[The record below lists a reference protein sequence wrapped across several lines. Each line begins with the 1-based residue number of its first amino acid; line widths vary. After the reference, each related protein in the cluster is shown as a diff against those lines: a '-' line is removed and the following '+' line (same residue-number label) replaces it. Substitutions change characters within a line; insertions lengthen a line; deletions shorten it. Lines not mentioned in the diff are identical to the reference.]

1 MNVPIEKTEGT
12 FGEYID
18 KYCIRQSVDDGVTVE
33 IVYEGRVHGAELSD
47 EEAANAKFED
57 VFSMLDVEQKAKI
70 MGRYTWRAY
79 LEDENVIK
87 DEAKDMIDHYVAHVF
102 PNGFKAQVVTVSRL
116 AAMRYKKAL
125 ENVLKQKI
133 DELRRKNRKIVI
145 NQLEKLKVGVVI
157 SGLPN
162 DPPEYHPYTDTNK
175 HERIIKSFKL
185 PFDKTDD
192 SGIAGDVG
200 ILVVQ
205 SMLITGFDAPIE
217 QVMYLDNVIKEH
229 NLLQAIARVNRV
241 CKNKSCGFVV
251 DYVGVLKYLRE
262 LMLVRR
268 FNRAMDAVL
277 PDPEA
282 LKYVTDLKILNFI
295 KESARN
301 RYRDDKLSVKDAS
314 RKIREIVEEYLISKG
329 VDPKIPPTPL
339 FDDKFISKLKKEKS
353 YLFSSFQTKLIDEQF
368 FEFVVDIFSL

>member
-1 MNVPIEKTEGT
+1 
-12 FGEYID
+12 
-18 KYCIRQSVDDGVTVE
+18 VTVE